1 MRLYKMAT
9 SAELRE
15 QFLRYFEAH
24 GHTIVASSSLVPAN
38 DPTLLFTNAGM
49 VQFKDVFLGN
59 EKRSYTRATTS
70 QRCVRAGGK
79 HNDLENVGYT
89 ARHHTFFE
97 MLGNFSFGEYFKK
110 DAIHYA
116 WDFLTNVIR
125 LPAEKLWV
133 TVYAD
138 DDEAADI
145 WLKDIKVD
153 PGQFTRI
160 DTADNFWSMGDTGPC
175 GPCSEIFYDHGPEI
189 EGGPPGTPEEDGDR
203 YIEIWNL
210 VFMQYNRDET
220 GNMIPL
226 PKPSVDTG
234 MGLERLAAISQHV
247 HNNYDIDLFQA
258 LVAVAARVT
267 GTTDL
272 TNKSLRVIADHIRSC
287 AFLVVDGVLPSNE
300 GRGYVL
306 RRIIRRAAR
315 HGHQLG
321 CKTAFFHKLVATLDD
336 EMGDAYPELRK
347 HREHVERVLKKEEQ
361 RFAETL
367 EQGMRI
373 LETAIDKMKG
383 DTIDGKTVFK
393 LYDTFGFPVDLTA
406 DVARERNLRLDQEG
420 FEVEMEEQRSRARA
434 SSQFNAVSDEF
445 KLDVYPA
452 SEFLGY
458 EKPSADAR
466 VLAILQNDT
475 AIDQLEN
482 GDQAIIILDRTP
494 FYAESGGQVGD
505 IGVIKIEDETEFRVT
520 DTQKQN
526 DVYLHLGSLMSGELS
541 LDDKVDAEIDESFR
555 CAVMLNHSATHLMHA
570 ALRQVL
576 GEHVQQKG
584 SLVDADKL
592 RFDFSHYQPV
602 ELDQIAEVET
612 LVNNQIRGNLKTRAE
627 VMDMEAAKKSGALAL
642 FGEKYG
648 DVVRVL
654 KIGSDSIELCG
665 GTHVPRAG
673 DIGLFKIVFESGIAS
688 GVRRIEAVT
697 GEAAI
702 KRFIESEHKL
712 DTAAY
717 SLKASRDNLLPRI
730 EQLQANNR
738 SLEKQ
743 VEALKSR
750 LASQTGGDLAS
761 QAQEV
766 KGIKILTANLDGANV
781 KTLRETVDQLKNK
794 LGAAIVVLASSEAG
808 KVSII
813 AGVTRAESERIRAGD
828 LANMVA
834 AQCGGR
840 GGGRPDMAQAGGDQP
855 ENLAAALESVIPW
868 VENQL

>member
-1 MRLYKMAT
+1 MTT

-15 QFLRYFEAH
+15 MFLRYFESQ
-24 GHTIVASSSLVPAN
+24 GHTIVPSSPLVPGN

-49 VQFKDVFLGN
+49 VQFKDVFLGTD
-59 EKRSYTRATTS
+59 KRSYSRATTS

-110 DAIHYA
+110 EAIHYA
-116 WDFLTNVIR
+116 WDFLTNVAG

-138 DDEAADI
+138 DAEAAKI
-145 WLKDIKVD
+145 WLEDIKVN
-153 PGQFTRI
+153 PEQFSRI
-160 DTADNFWSMGDTGPC
+160 STSDNFWSMGDTGPC
-175 GPCSEIFYDHGPEI
+175 GPCSEIFYDHGPDI
-189 EGGPPGTPEEDGDR
+189 EGGPPGTPDEDGDR

-220 GNMIPL
+220 GNLLPL
-226 PKPSVDTG
+226 PRPSVDTG
-234 MGLERLAAISQHV
+234 MGLERLAAILQQV

-258 LVAVAARVT
+258 LIAAAATLT
-267 GTTDL
+267 GTKDL
-272 TNKSLRVIADHIRSC
+272 ENKSLRVIADHIRSC

-321 CKTAFFHKLVATLDD
+321 CKTPFFYHLVTVLDQ
-336 EMGDAYPELRK
+336 EMGAAYPELHQ
-347 HREHVERVLKKEEQ
+347 HREHVERVLKKEEE

-373 LETAIDKMKG
+373 LETAIDQMKG
-383 DTIDGKTVFK
+383 DTIDGKTVFR

-406 DVARERNLRLDQEG
+406 DVARERGLRLDQDG
-420 FEVEMEEQRSRARA
+420 FDVEMEAQRSRARA
-434 SSQFNAVSDEF
+434 SSQFNAVSDTF
-445 KLDVYPA
+445 KLDVYPVT
-452 SEFLGY
+452 EFIGY
-458 EKPSADAR
+458 EMPSGDAIL
-466 VLAILQNDT
+466 LAILQDDA

-482 GDQAIIILDRTP
+482 ADQAIIILDRTP

-505 IGVIKIEDETEFRVT
+505 IGCIKIGDETVFKVT

-526 DVYLHLGSLMSGELS
+526 DIFLHIGYLLSGELAAGS
-541 LDDKVDAEIDESFR
+541 QVDARIDEDHR
-555 CAVMLNHSATHLMHA
+555 QAVILNHSATHLMHA

-602 ELDQIAEVET
+602 EPEQIAEIET
-612 LVNNQIRGNLKTRAE
+612 LVNNQVRGNLKTGTE
-627 VMDMEAAKKSGALAL
+627 VMDMEAARKSGAMAL

-648 DVVRVL
+648 DLVRVL

-673 DIGLFKIVFESGIAS
+673 DIGLFKIVLESGIAS

-697 GEAAI
+697 GERAI
-702 KRFIESEHKL
+702 KRFIESENTL
-712 DTAAY
+712 DTVAQR
-717 SLKASRDNLLPRI
+717 LKASRDNLLPRI

-738 SLEKQ
+738 SLEKEI
-743 VEALKSR
+743 EALKSK

-761 QAQEV
+761 CAQEV
-766 KGIKILTANLDGANV
+766 KGIKVLAASLEGANV

-794 LGAAIVVLASSEAG
+794 LGAAAIVLGSSADG
-808 KVSII
+808 KVTIV
-813 AGVTRAESERIRAGD
+813 AGVTRAESDRIRAGD
-828 LANMVA
+828 LANLVA
-834 AQCGGR
+834 EQCGGR
-840 GGGRPDMAQAGGDQP
+840 GGGRADMAQAGGNQP
-855 ENLAAALESVIPW
+855 ENLAAALESVLPW
-868 VENQL
+868 VESRL

>member
-1 MRLYKMAT
+1 MP
-9 SAELRE
+9 
-15 QFLRYFEAH
+15 
-24 GHTIVASSSLVPAN
+24 GN

-59 EKRSYTRATTS
+59 EKRSYTRAVTS

-110 DAIHYA
+110 EAIHYA
-116 WDFLTNVIR
+116 WDFLTNVVG
-125 LPAEKLWV
+125 LPAGKLWV

-138 DDEAADI
+138 DDEAAEI
-145 WLKDIKVD
+145 WLNDIKVN
-153 PGQFTRI
+153 PEQFTRI
-160 DTADNFWSMGDTGPC
+160 GTSDNFWSMGDTGPC

-220 GNMIPL
+220 GDMLPL

-234 MGLERLAAISQHV
+234 MGLERLAAILQNV
-247 HNNYDIDLFQA
+247 HNNYDIDLFQG
-258 LVAVAARVT
+258 LIAAAAKAT
-267 GTTDL
+267 GTTDIE
-272 TNKSLRVIADHIRSC
+272 NKSLRVIADHIRSC

-321 CKTAFFHKLVATLDD
+321 CKTPFFYQLVATLDQ
-336 EMGDAYPELRK
+336 EMGKAYPELHQ

-373 LETAIDKMKG
+373 LETAIEKMEHSV
-383 DTIDGKTVFK
+383 IDGKTVFK
-393 LYDTFGFPVDLTA
+393 LYDTFGFPADLTA
-406 DVARERNLRLDQEG
+406 DVARERSLTIDQEG
-420 FEVEMEEQRSRARA
+420 FEVEMEAQRSRARA
-434 SSQFNAVSDEF
+434 SSQFTAVSDAL
-445 KLDVYPA
+445 KLDAYPA
-452 SEFLGY
+452 TEFLGY
-458 EKPSADAR
+458 DTSTADAR
-466 VLAILQNDT
+466 VLAILQNDA

-505 IGVIKIEDETEFRVT
+505 IGTIKIGDETLFKVT

-526 DVYLHLGSLMSGELS
+526 DVFLHIGTLVSGELI
-541 LDDKVDAEIDESFR
+541 LGDAVVTLIDEIYR
-555 CAVMLNHSATHLMHA
+555 RAVMPNHSATHLMHA

-584 SLVDADKL
+584 SLVDAEKL

-602 ELDQIAEVET
+602 EADQLAEIEI
-612 LVNNQIRGNLKTRAE
+612 LVNNEIRGNFATRVE
-627 VMDMEAAKKSGALAL
+627 LMDMDGAKKSGAIAL

-648 DVVRVL
+648 DTVRVL

-665 GTHVPRAG
+665 GIHVPRAG
-673 DIGLFKIVFESGIAS
+673 DIGLFKIVLESGIAS

-702 KRFIESEHKL
+702 KRFIESENKL
-712 DTAAY
+712 DTAAQ

-738 SLEKQ
+738 SLEKEI
-743 VEALKSR
+743 EALKSK

-766 KGIKILTANLDGANV
+766 KGIKVLAAHLDGANV

-794 LGAAIVVLASSEAG
+794 LGAAIVVLASNTDD

-813 AGVTRAESERIRAGD
+813 AGVTRAESERISAGD

-855 ENLAAALESVIPW
+855 ENLQAALESVVPW
-868 VENQL
+868 VDSQL